1 MNRVAF
7 VSVLMS
13 VVFGVGLNSA
23 SFAGDG
29 GLPTSFSKASEYVID
44 YEDLNFILQSAVLD
58 VGPSDRH
65 PAARKAFRNTQT
77 KIRHGNYRP
86 SAFEANRVSF
96 NKFKQIHRDT
106 LLAIRQD
113 LEAVNDQV
121 PLEKF
126 TKNEQLAYWLNL
138 HNVAVMLEIANAYPL
153 KKIKKLKIGARSVWD
168 EKTMSIGGVP
178 ISIQD
183 IENHV
188 ISNWD
193 NPVVLYG
200 FFMGTI
206 GGPNIRKNAFTGAN
220 VYKSLQLNARRFVN
234 SLRGFRIW
242 SGTGRASEHYE
253 LGARYFPNFS
263 DDVKQH
269 LEKYANDATRR
280 LIEKSELIKANNY
293 DWGIADMANGSPYT
307 GGSFNTSPASLGFF
321 ITTPTNAGVTAGA
334 SIDSIFFS
342 GAFSGRNNGKVSP
355 QIRALVQGIRER
367 EQRRVGEGS
376 VAVEEFIKEKTT
388 PATTK
393 DEKKAPQKNGEDN
406 KDGNSILVT
415 F

>member
-7 VSVLMS
+7 VSILMS
-13 VVFGVGLNSA
+13 VVFGLGFNSA
-23 SFAGDG
+23 GFAADG
-29 GLPTSFSKASEYVID
+29 GLPTAFSKTSKYVID
-44 YEDLNFILQSAVLD
+44 YEDLNLVLRSAVLD

-86 SAFEANRVSF
+86 TAFEANRVSF
-96 NKFKQIHRDT
+96 NKFKQMHRDT

-121 PLEKF
+121 SLEKF

-153 KKIKKLKIGARSVWD
+153 KKIKKLKTGTRSVWGK
-168 EKTMSIGGVP
+168 KTMSIGGVP
-178 ISIQD
+178 TSIQD

-200 FFMGTI
+200 FFMGSI
-206 GGPNIRKNAFTGAN
+206 GGPNIRKNAYTGAN
-220 VYKSLQLNARRFVN
+220 VYESLQSNARRFVN

-280 LIEKSELIKANNY
+280 LIAEADVIKANNY
-293 DWGIADMANGSPYT
+293 DWGIADMANGSTYA
-307 GGSFNTSPASLGFF
+307 GGSFNTSSASLGFF

-334 SIDSIFFS
+334 PIDSIFGS
-342 GAFSGRNNGKVSP
+342 GALSGRNNGKVSP
-355 QIRALVQGIRER
+355 QVRALVQGITER
-367 EQRRVGEGS
+367 EKRRVREGN
-376 VAVEEFIKEKTT
+376 VTVEEFVEERKT
-388 PATTK
+388 PVTTK
-393 DEKKAPQKNGEDN
+393 DEKEAPKKSDENS
-406 KDGNSILVT
+406 KDGNSILVG